1 MDNVELFYGIIFL
14 TIASNAFYTWML
26 SRDIAELKEIIESKG
41 GQGGSML
48 RSSSESDETKECE
61 PGNVAQGNW
70 GEVK

>member
-41 GQGGSML
+41 G
-48 RSSSESDETKECE
+48 
-61 PGNVAQGNW
+61 
-70 GEVK
+70 